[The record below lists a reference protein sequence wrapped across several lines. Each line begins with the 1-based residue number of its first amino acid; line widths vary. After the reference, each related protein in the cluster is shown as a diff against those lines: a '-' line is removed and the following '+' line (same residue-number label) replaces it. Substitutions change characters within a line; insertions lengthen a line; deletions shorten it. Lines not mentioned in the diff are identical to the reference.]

1 MPAVPRGGAGCA
13 GEVIPLA
20 HAFQTLTGAGLVL
33 RPDGSAQEAAAALA
47 ERGALPYRLK
57 AKEGI
62 ALLAGSPL
70 ATALALARLRSAE
83 RLAAQLLASAAA
95 AIDALAAPL
104 DPYDEAVGRLA
115 GDPLLEEVLADLR
128 RATGGLEAGRRGL
141 GHPRRGRRAGGPGR
155 RGPQAPVSF
164 RVAPQVLA
172 QLRRTLGRL
181 DEDVRRALVAVTD
194 SPAVVDGRVVAG
206 GGFHAVGLAAGMDA
220 AALSLVQAAE
230 LAGQRL
236 HRLLDSRFSG
246 LPDQLSPDP
255 GPVTGLV
262 VVHKRAVGALHEARR
277 LAVPASAGQADTS
290 LGQEDAASFAPEAAE
305 QLRRVEQLTR
315 EVVACELLAARQAW
329 WLRRDVAGGRAGAAC
344 GLPAGTGRA
353 RCTGPAPRPRPGPG
367 GRGRWSATSCPCRRP
382 WGGTTSRSVG
392 EGSGNARAL
401 ADATLTAMRAVAETY
416 LDAASTTPLHPL
428 ARAALVEAL
437 DEFGDPARLYGR
449 ARRARLRLDRSRE
462 QLAAALGAAPDELIF
477 TSGGTEAAN
486 LAVTGLARA
495 ARRRRHLVVSAVEHT
510 SVLAPARALAAQGF
524 ELTEV
529 GVDHAGRVD
538 PEELAAAVRDDTL
551 LVCLQHANHEV
562 GTVQPVREAADLAHE
577 RGALLLVD
585 ACQTV
590 GRLPVDLADLGADLL
605 VGSGHKVYGPPG
617 TGFLVA
623 SRRARLR
630 PVLVGDER
638 ERRRRAGMENLPGV
652 AAMAAAVLA
661 RVAEAPAEHDR
672 LAGLSDR
679 LLAGLATIPEVIVH
693 GDPARRLPHLVAFSV
708 LYIEGEALLLLLDA
722 KGIAVHSGSS
732 CTADT
737 QEPSHVLAAMGAI
750 THGSVRV
757 SFLHDATE
765 ADVDRLLEV
774 LPAAVADLREMTELD
789 TQAIERATEGR

>member
-1 MPAVPRGGAGCA
+1 M
-13 GEVIPLA
+13 
-20 HAFQTLTGAGLVL
+20 
-33 RPDGSAQEAAAALA
+33 
-47 ERGALPYRLK
+47 
-57 AKEGI
+57 
-62 ALLAGSPL
+62 
-70 ATALALARLRSAE
+70 AR
-83 RLAAQLLASAAA
+83 
-95 AIDALAAPL
+95 
-104 DPYDEAVGRLA
+104 
-115 GDPLLEEVLADLR
+115 
-128 RATGGLEAGRRGL
+128 
-141 GHPRRGRRAGGPGR
+141 
-155 RGPQAPVSF
+155 
-164 RVAPQVLA
+164 
-172 QLRRTLGRL
+172 
-181 DEDVRRALVAVTD
+181 D
-194 SPAVVDGRVVAG
+194 SDR
-206 GGFHAVGLAAGMDA
+206 
-220 AALSLVQAAE
+220 
-230 LAGQRL
+230 
-236 HRLLDSRFSG
+236 
-246 LPDQLSPDP
+246 
-255 GPVTGLV
+255 
-262 VVHKRAVGALHEARR
+262 
-277 LAVPASAGQADTS
+277 
-290 LGQEDAASFAPEAAE
+290 
-305 QLRRVEQLTR
+305 
-315 EVVACELLAARQAW
+315 
-329 WLRRDVAGGRAGAAC
+329 
-344 GLPAGTGRA
+344 
-353 RCTGPAPRPRPGPG
+353 
-367 GRGRWSATSCPCRRP
+367 
-382 WGGTTSRSVG
+382 
-392 EGSGNARAL
+392 SGNARAL

-529 GVDHAGRVD
+529 GVDHGGRVD
-538 PEELAAAVRDDTL
+538 PGELGAAMRDDTL

-577 RGALLLVD
+577 HGALLLVD

-630 PVLVGDER
+630 PVLVGER
-638 ERRRRAGMENLPGV
+638 ERRRRAGMENLPGL
-652 AAMAAAVLA
+652 AAMAAAVPA
-661 RVAEAPAEHDR
+661 RVADAPAEHDR
-672 LAGLSDR
+672 LAGLSGR
-679 LLAGLATIPEVIVH
+679 LLAGLATIPEVLVH

-757 SFLHDATE
+757 SFLHDATK

-789 TQAIERATEGR
+789 TQAIDRIAEGR

>member
-1 MPAVPRGGAGCA
+1 M
-13 GEVIPLA
+13 
-20 HAFQTLTGAGLVL
+20 
-33 RPDGSAQEAAAALA
+33 
-47 ERGALPYRLK
+47 
-57 AKEGI
+57 
-62 ALLAGSPL
+62 
-70 ATALALARLRSAE
+70 
-83 RLAAQLLASAAA
+83 
-95 AIDALAAPL
+95 L
-104 DPYDEAVGRLA
+104 D
-115 GDPLLEEVLADLR
+115 
-128 RATGGLEAGRRGL
+128 
-141 GHPRRGRRAGGPGR
+141 
-155 RGPQAPVSF
+155 
-164 RVAPQVLA
+164 
-172 QLRRTLGRL
+172 
-181 DEDVRRALVAVTD
+181 
-194 SPAVVDGRVVAG
+194 
-206 GGFHAVGLAAGMDA
+206 
-220 AALSLVQAAE
+220 
-230 LAGQRL
+230 
-236 HRLLDSRFSG
+236 
-246 LPDQLSPDP
+246 
-255 GPVTGLV
+255 
-262 VVHKRAVGALHEARR
+262 
-277 LAVPASAGQADTS
+277 
-290 LGQEDAASFAPEAAE
+290 
-305 QLRRVEQLTR
+305 
-315 EVVACELLAARQAW
+315 
-329 WLRRDVAGGRAGAAC
+329 
-344 GLPAGTGRA
+344 
-353 RCTGPAPRPRPGPG
+353 
-367 GRGRWSATSCPCRRP
+367 
-382 WGGTTSRSVG
+382 
-392 EGSGNARAL
+392 L

-562 GTVQPVREAADLAHE
+562 GTVQPVREAAALAHE

-652 AAMAAAVLA
+652 AAMAAAVPA

-679 LLAGLATIPEVIVH
+679 LLAGLATIPEVLVH

>member
-1 MPAVPRGGAGCA
+1 
-13 GEVIPLA
+13 
-20 HAFQTLTGAGLVL
+20 
-33 RPDGSAQEAAAALA
+33 
-47 ERGALPYRLK
+47 
-57 AKEGI
+57 
-62 ALLAGSPL
+62 
-70 ATALALARLRSAE
+70 
-83 RLAAQLLASAAA
+83 
-95 AIDALAAPL
+95 
-104 DPYDEAVGRLA
+104 
-115 GDPLLEEVLADLR
+115 
-128 RATGGLEAGRRGL
+128 
-141 GHPRRGRRAGGPGR
+141 
-155 RGPQAPVSF
+155 
-164 RVAPQVLA
+164 
-172 QLRRTLGRL
+172 
-181 DEDVRRALVAVTD
+181 
-194 SPAVVDGRVVAG
+194 
-206 GGFHAVGLAAGMDA
+206 
-220 AALSLVQAAE
+220 
-230 LAGQRL
+230 
-236 HRLLDSRFSG
+236 
-246 LPDQLSPDP
+246 
-255 GPVTGLV
+255 
-262 VVHKRAVGALHEARR
+262 
-277 LAVPASAGQADTS
+277 
-290 LGQEDAASFAPEAAE
+290 
-305 QLRRVEQLTR
+305 
-315 EVVACELLAARQAW
+315 
-329 WLRRDVAGGRAGAAC
+329 
-344 GLPAGTGRA
+344 
-353 RCTGPAPRPRPGPG
+353 
-367 GRGRWSATSCPCRRP
+367 
-382 WGGTTSRSVG
+382 
-392 EGSGNARAL
+392 
-401 ADATLTAMRAVAETY
+401 MRAVAETY

-529 GVDHAGRVD
+529 GVDHGGRVD
-538 PEELAAAVRDDTL
+538 PGELAAAMRDDTL

-638 ERRRRAGMENLPGV
+638 ERRRRAGMENLPGI
-652 AAMAAAVLA
+652 AAMAAAVPA
-661 RVAEAPAEHDR
+661 RVAEAPAERDR
-672 LAGLSDR
+672 LARLAAR
-679 LLAGLATIPEVIVH
+679 LLAGLAAIPEVIVH
-693 GDPARRLPHLVAFSV
+693 GDPDPPGRLPHLVAFSV

-757 SFLHDATE
+757 SFLRDATE

-774 LPAAVADLREMTELD
+774 LPPAVADLREMAELD
-789 TQAIERATEGR
+789 TQAIERAAEGP